1 MTQSGPEENA
11 DAGPDPVCWVIS
23 DGKPGMENQCLGL
36 AEAVGLP
43 IVVKR
48 IVTRAPW
55 RWLPPRLWGAPLRA
69 IDPFGDTLRPPW
81 PALVI
86 ASGRQSVAPAA
97 AIRRAARG
105 RTICVQIQTPHLDPA
120 RFDLVI
126 VPRHDRLR
134 GENVVR
140 TLGALH
146 RVTADRL
153 DEAAR
158 EFGPRLSNLPRPL
171 VAALIGGSNRDYRL
185 TPAAASE
192 LGRRLGDL
200 ARSCGGSLAV
210 TVSRRTGAANADAL
224 RNGIGPDTRLFFWD
238 GKGDNPYFGLL
249 ALADALVVTADSVSM
264 TSEAC
269 ATGKPVYVA
278 SLPGR
283 SGKMER
289 FHQGLRERGM
299 TRWLEASIEGWSY
312 TVPDDTARAAALV
325 RGLLRHQPMTP
336 EKAPVFQSPNLRAG

>member
-1 MTQSGPEENA
+1 MTQSGPDENA

-55 RWLPPRLWGAPLRA
+55 RWLPPRLWRAPLRA
-69 IDPFGDTLRPPW
+69 IDRAGDALRPPW

-97 AIRRAARG
+97 AIRRVARG
-105 RTICVQIQTPHLDPA
+105 RTVCVQIQTPHIDPS

-146 RVTADRL
+146 RVTTDRL
-153 DEAAR
+153 NRAAR
-158 EFGPRLSNLPRPL
+158 AFGPRLSALPGPL

-185 TPAAASE
+185 TPVAAFD

-210 TVSRRTGAANADAL
+210 TVSRRTGAANAAAL
-224 RNGIGPDTRLFFWD
+224 RDGIGADTPLFFWD
-238 GKGDNPYFGLL
+238 GTGENPYFGLL
-249 ALADALVVTADSVSM
+249 ALADVLVVTADSVSM

-283 SGKMER
+283 SDKMGR

-299 TRWLEASIEGWSY
+299 TRWLEDSIEHWSY
-312 TVPDDTARAAALV
+312 TVPEDTARAARLV
-325 RGLLRHQPMTP
+325 RNLLRHPPTTP
-336 EKAPVFQSPNLRAG
+336 EKAPVPRPQTIRAG